1 MNDDTP
7 QGVDRE
13 DESGPDEAAA
23 DVSAHTETESESGDA
38 HLNDLLGEGA
48 GEDGEAAP
56 ADAEQNPHLAQI
68 AALEAERDAMKD
80 QILRALAET
89 ENVRKR
95 ANRQIDEERI
105 YAVERFARDLLNV
118 SDNLSRALMALPQE
132 ARDALS
138 EAGKNLVEG
147 VELTEKELHAVMAR
161 HGVKPIDASDG
172 AAFDPNLHQAVSQIP
187 SEHPVGAVA
196 QAFQSGWKI
205 GDRTLRAAMVAVSA
219 GKAATE
225 KESPADEDAPESAS

>member
-1 MNDDTP
+1 MSNDTP
-7 QGVDRE
+7 PSSEGKSDPEDSVGPGSQSANEDHGAAELEDLVGGVE
-13 DESGPDEAAA
+13 GEAPAENS
-23 DVSAHTETESESGDA
+23 DPEVDPHTAQITALETE
-38 HLNDLLGEGA
+38 
-48 GEDGEAAP
+48 
-56 ADAEQNPHLAQI
+56 
-68 AALEAERDAMKD
+68 RDSLKD
-80 QILRALAET
+80 QLLRALAET

-118 SDNLSRALMALPQE
+118 SDNLSRALIALPDE
-132 ARDALS
+132 ARAGLS
-138 EAGKNLVEG
+138 DAGKNLVDG

-161 HGVKPIDASDG
+161 HGVSPIDANPG

-187 SEHPVGAVA
+187 SEHPVGSVA

-219 GKAATE
+219 GGGQKSTSE
-225 KESPADEDAPESAS
+225 ETADRDEPESAS

>member
-1 MNDDTP
+1 MNEDTP
-7 QGVDRE
+7 SGVDKEPGRKPV
-13 DESGPDEAAA
+13 ESA
-23 DVSAHTETESESGDA
+23 D
-38 HLNDLLGEGA
+38 
-48 GEDGEAAP
+48 EAAP
-56 ADAEQNPHLAQI
+56 AHEASSGDEQLDELLDGAEEPVGDAVEVEENPHLAQI
-68 AALEAERDAMKD
+68 AALETERDALKD

-132 ARDALS
+132 AREALS
-138 EAGKNLVEG
+138 ESGKNLVEG
-147 VELTEKELHAVMAR
+147 VELTEKDLHAVMAR
-161 HGVKPIDASDG
+161 HGVKPIDANPG

-187 SEHPVGAVA
+187 SEHPVGSVA
-196 QAFQSGWKI
+196 QAFQSGWRI

-219 GKAATE
+219 GNGQSAKEATE
-225 KESPADEDAPESAS
+225 DESASESTS

>member
-7 QGVDRE
+7 SGVEKDPEFSPEGSTSDVAGGADR
-13 DESGPDEAAA
+13 DA
-23 DVSAHTETESESGDA
+23 GDA
-38 HLNDLLGEGA
+38 QLEDLLDGA
-48 GEDGEAAP
+48 AQQAGDDDP
-56 ADAEQNPHLAQI
+56 ASAEENPLVAQI
-68 AALEAERDAMKD
+68 TALEAERDALKD

-95 ANRQIDEERI
+95 ANRQIDEERV

-118 SDNLSRALMALPQE
+118 SDNLSRALIALPQE

-147 VELTEKELHAVMAR
+147 VELTEKDLHAVMAR
-161 HGVKPIDASDG
+161 HGVVAIDASPG
-172 AAFDPNLHQAVSQIP
+172 AAFDPNFHQAVSQIP
-187 SEHPVGAVA
+187 SDQPAGSVA

-205 GDRTLRAAMVAVSA
+205 GERTLRAAMVAVSA
-219 GKAATE
+219 GGGKSTKDEA
-225 KESPADEDAPESAS
+225 ADEDAPESAS